1 MGQEQAN
8 THKEQGSKRQP
19 PSKSIVVS
27 CMVGIDSTKGLV
39 TLVVVS
45 MCGITVDLVV
55 IRLGANAYSFVR
67 AFSFIL
73 SAVGAMVVFGTR
85 PTVNFWIG
93 AAIVMVAGEQF
104 SKAAAPEQAM
114 ELPADER
121 ESGGGAKQAA
131 VAAREPLLNTDFML
145 PGSE

>member
-1 MGQEQAN
+1 
-8 THKEQGSKRQP
+8 
-19 PSKSIVVS
+19 
-27 CMVGIDSTKGLV
+27 MVGIDSTKGLV